1 MYVVAIA
8 LAVPGIRI
16 AIFSTGSRASN
27 TMLQTMLGMLKAI
40 PNGRQRVVKVSKEEL
55 FLAARPLEK
64 GMGPNSQAARDLQTD
79 PTTSKITAFPSSV
92 NGIYLSCL
100 HCARHMCNAHH
111 TLNTNKTIIEAG

>member
-1 MYVVAIA
+1 MWLLSHYLPHQTWSIAMYVVAIA

-27 TMLQTMLGMLKAI
+27 TLLQTMLGMLKAI

-92 NGIYLSCL
+92 NGTYLC
-100 HCARHMCNAHH
+100 
-111 TLNTNKTIIEAG
+111 